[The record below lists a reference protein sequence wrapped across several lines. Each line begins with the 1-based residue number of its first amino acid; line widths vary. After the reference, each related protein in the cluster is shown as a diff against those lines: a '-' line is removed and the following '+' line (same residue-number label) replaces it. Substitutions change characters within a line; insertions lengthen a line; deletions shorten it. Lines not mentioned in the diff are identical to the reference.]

1 MKCHHHNMP
10 DFSPALVSGHLWIFL
25 SFLRNTDK
33 IWSFHQ
39 IKTALGISGISS
51 EQSAWSKRADDE
63 EGTQIDMIIKRK
75 DNIVNMC
82 EMKFYSAEFK
92 VDKKYHAVL
101 INRQELL
108 EREIPSR
115 SVIHNVL
122 ITTKGLKYNEYSG
135 FFDNVITLDELFA

>member
-1 MKCHHHNMP
+1 
-10 DFSPALVSGHLWIFL
+10 
-25 SFLRNTDK
+25 
-33 IWSFHQ
+33 
-39 IKTALGISGISS
+39 
-51 EQSAWSKRADDE
+51 
-63 EGTQIDMIIKRK
+63 MIIRRK
-75 DNIVNMC
+75 DNVVNMC

-108 EREIPSR
+108 EREISSR

>member
-1 MKCHHHNMP
+1 MEKFKRIIIP
-10 DFSPALVSGHLWIFL
+10 
-25 SFLRNTDK
+25 
-33 IWSFHQ
+33 Q

-63 EGTQIDMIIKRK
+63 KGTQIDMIIKRK

-92 VDKKYHAVL
+92 VDKKYHGVL

-108 EREIPSR
+108 EREIPSK

-135 FFDNVITLDELFA
+135 FFDNVITLDELFT

>member
-1 MKCHHHNMP
+1 MQNRIILDISNYIFVTDELQKV
-10 DFSPALVSGHLWIFL
+10 DAIFL
-25 SFLRNTDK
+25 PGGSNP
-33 IWSFHQ
+33 
-39 IKTALGISGISS
+39 

-63 EGTQIDMIIKRK
+63 EGTQIDMIIRRK
-75 DNIVNMC
+75 DNVVNMC

>member
-1 MKCHHHNMP
+1 M
-10 DFSPALVSGHLWIFL
+10 
-25 SFLRNTDK
+25 
-33 IWSFHQ
+33 
-39 IKTALGISGISS
+39 
-51 EQSAWSKRADDE
+51 
-63 EGTQIDMIIKRK
+63 
-75 DNIVNMC
+75 IVNMC